1 MPVDIDRQDQ
11 IGIITFRREEK
22 RNAIDAEMTTAIDEA
37 LNAFE
42 EDDALR
48 VCVLTGGRRV
58 FCAGTDLG
66 GGSGLGTER
75 GGEYGIIRR
84 RCNKPLIAAIEGIAF
99 GGGLEIALCCDMIVA
114 ASDARLGLP
123 EVSRGVVATS
133 AGLFRAPRS
142 LPLNVARELLLTGD
156 PIDADRAERVG
167 LVNRVTEPGGALAG
181 AIELAKRVARNSP
194 VSIRETLR
202 AIDATVSADDAL
214 GWEATDTALEAV
226 QSGED
231 IGEGIRAFFEKREPN
246 WPKR

>member
-1 MPVDIDRQDQ
+1 MPVELARHDHIAVLTLQ
-11 IGIITFRREEK
+11 REAK
-22 RNAIDAEMTTAIDEA
+22 RNAIDAAMTQALDAA

-42 EDDALR
+42 NDGALR
-48 VCVLTGGRRV
+48 VGILTGGTKV
-58 FCAGTDLG
+58 FSAGTDLA
-66 GGSGLGTER
+66 GGSGPGTER

-84 RCNKPLIAAIEGIAF
+84 KCPKPLIAAVEGVAF
-99 GGGLEIALCCDMIVA
+99 GGGLEIVLCCDLVVA
-114 ASDARLGLP
+114 ARDARFGLP

-156 PIDADRAERVG
+156 PIDAERAERIG
-167 LVNRVTEPGGALAG
+167 LVNRIAEPGGALAG
-181 AIELAKRVARNSP
+181 ARELAERVARNSP

-214 GWEATDTALEAV
+214 GWQATDRAREAV

-231 IGEGIRAFFEKREPN
+231 IREGLKAFFEKREPD
-246 WPKR
+246 WPGR